1 MAPRIPNSS
10 QLNNSRPVY
19 CLDLT
24 FGGVEYHLATEP
36 VDVVR
41 DGRVIHYAEALSDVD
56 YIEETTREGM
66 EEGNSVPL
74 AVFLD
79 GVNIADQVARGHRLE
94 AVAGHLFFVFVDRS
108 SGRAGQTYAERFA
121 LLTGRLSQPVYAD
134 PERDPGFL
142 SFTLDDNP
150 GDDVSLLLDPSAA
163 ITDATYSAAPGL
175 SDGKVYPVIIGT
187 PGVYRK
193 ADGTSSGTSGSPAYP
208 LAESGSN
215 HTKLLIAGHEV
226 VASTVTVFDDTG
238 TSSQVFNVAHETDG
252 LGRLVAV
259 VDISSPGGI
268 SAKSTEYWC
277 VWNGGGG
284 IRSPFSGSALSG
296 LGDVCAWA
304 LLRTSLRVDV
314 EKWIAEAGILNRVQ
328 VATYISEASLSPW
341 SFVTRL
347 LDSLLV
353 EVRAGP
359 LGLYPLGRVLDTAM
373 AEGLALITE
382 GPEFEPIGP
391 IVGQTQLGEVVNEV
405 AIKFAPRAKTGD
417 YKRRIILTPDAD
429 TSDPEQ
435 FSDEYAII
443 SANRWSTDPEA
454 PIIQSEA
461 LELEHI
467 YDDTSAAL
475 IARERVRTQGLGY
488 SERPYL
494 AAARFG
500 YLMPGDQVRLDS
512 ESLGRVFL
520 ATVLSK
526 EWTGYAWA
534 LSLAL
539 DDDPVR
545 ISSLKASG

>member
-56 YIEETTREGM
+56 YIEESTREGM
-66 EEGNSVPL
+66 EASNSVPL

-150 GDDVSLLLDPSAA
+150 GDDVSLLLDPAG
-163 ITDATYSAAPGL
+163 ATTRDRWTTVKP
-175 SDGKVYPVIIGT
+175 DHEGKTYPIVIGT
-187 PGVYRK
+187 PGVFRRP
-193 ADGTSSGTSGSPAYP
+193 DGTAGITSGSPAYVVK
-208 LAESGSN
+208 LTGGFA
-215 HTKLLIAGHEV
+215 HKLLIAGHHVE
-226 VASTVTVFDDTG
+226 ASTVTIWDDAGDDQSFSVTNEVDALG
-238 TSSQVFNVAHETDG
+238 YPVATVDMSTPGAISNTSS
-252 LGRLVAV
+252 
-259 VDISSPGGI
+259 
-268 SAKSTEYWC
+268 EYW
-277 VWNGGGG
+277 VTWNGGGG
-284 IRSPFSGSALSG
+284 IRSPFSSSALSG

-304 LLRTSLRVDV
+304 LQFSSLRVDV
-314 EKWIAEAGILNRVQ
+314 EKWVAEAGLLNRVQ

-347 LDSLLV
+347 LDSLLI

-391 IVGQTQLGEVVNEV
+391 VVGQTQLGDVVNSV
-405 AIKFAPRAKTGD
+405 TIQFAPRARTDD

-475 IARERVRTQGLGY
+475 IARERVRTKGLGY

>member
-1 MAPRIPNSS
+1 MA
-10 QLNNSRPVY
+10 
-19 CLDLT
+19 
-24 FGGVEYHLATEP
+24 
-36 VDVVR
+36 
-41 DGRVIHYAEALSDVD
+41 
-56 YIEETTREGM
+56 
-66 EEGNSVPL
+66 
-74 AVFLD
+74 
-79 GVNIADQVARGHRLE
+79 
-94 AVAGHLFFVFVDRS
+94 
-108 SGRAGQTYAERFA
+108 
-121 LLTGRLSQPVYAD
+121 
-134 PERDPGFL
+134 
-142 SFTLDDNP
+142 
-150 GDDVSLLLDPSAA
+150 
-163 ITDATYSAAPGL
+163 
-175 SDGKVYPVIIGT
+175 GT
-187 PGVYRK
+187 
-193 ADGTSSGTSGSPAYP
+193 
-208 LAESGSN
+208 
-215 HTKLLIAGHEV
+215 HV
-226 VASTVTVFDDTG
+226 VASTVTIWDDAGDDESFGVTNEVDALG
-238 TSSQVFNVAHETDG
+238 CPVATVDMSTPGAISNTSS
-252 LGRLVAV
+252 
-259 VDISSPGGI
+259 
-268 SAKSTEYWC
+268 EYW
-277 VWNGGGG
+277 VTWNGGGG
-284 IRSPFSGSALSG
+284 IRSPFSSSALSG

-304 LLRTSLRVDV
+304 LQFSSLRVDV
-314 EKWIAEAGILNRVQ
+314 EKWVAEAGILNRVQ

-347 LDSLLV
+347 LDSLLI

-391 IVGQTQLGEVVNEV
+391 VTGQTQLGDVVNSV
-405 AIKFAPRAKTGD
+405 TIQFAPRARTDD

-435 FSDEYAII
+435 FSDEYAIS

-545 ISSLKASG
+545 ISTLKASG

>member
-1 MAPRIPNSS
+1 VAPRIPNSA
-10 QLNNSRPVY
+10 QLVNARPVY

-36 VDVVR
+36 IDIVR
-41 DGRVIHYAEALSDVD
+41 DGRVLHYADGLSDPD
-56 YIEETTREGM
+56 YLEESTREGM
-66 EEGNSVPL
+66 AEGNSVPL
-74 AVFLD
+74 AVYLD

-94 AVAGHLFFVFVDRS
+94 AVAGHLFFVFVNRS
-108 SGRAGQTYAERFA
+108 TGRAGQTYAERFA

-134 PERDPGFL
+134 PERDPGYL

-150 GDDVSLLLDPSAA
+150 GDDVSLLLDTAA
-163 ITDATYSAAPGL
+163 TITDATWSGAPSTSA
-175 SDGKVYPVIIGT
+175 GKVYPVVIGT
-187 PGVYRK
+187 PGVFRK
-193 ADGTSSGTSGSPAYP
+193 ASGAAGTTSGSPAYP
-208 LAESGSN
+208 VEVSGSN
-215 HTKLLIAGHEV
+215 YTKLLIAGHEV
-226 VASTVTVFDDTG
+226 LATTVTVFDDAGDEQSFTV
-238 TSSQVFNVAHETDG
+238 SHETDG

-259 VDISSPGGI
+259 LDISSHGHI
-268 SAKSTEYWC
+268 SAKSSQYW
-277 VWNGGGG
+277 VLWNGGGG
-284 IRSPFSGSALSG
+284 IRSPFASSAMSG

-314 EKWIAEAGILNRVQ
+314 EKWIAEAGILNRIQ
-328 VATYISEASLSPW
+328 IDTYITEPSLSPW
-341 SFVTRL
+341 SFVARL
-347 LDSLLV
+347 LDPLLV
-353 EVRAGP
+353 EVRSGP

-391 IVGQTQLGEVVNEV
+391 VTGQTQLGEVTNEV
-405 AIKFAPRAKTGD
+405 TIKFAPRASTGD
-417 YKRRIILTPDAD
+417 YKRRLTLTPDAD

-435 FSDEYAII
+435 FADEYAII
-443 SANRWSTDPEA
+443 SANRWSTDPAA
-454 PIIQSEA
+454 PIIQAETIT
-461 LELEHI
+461 LEHV
-467 YDDTSAAL
+467 YDDTTAAL
-475 IARERVRTQGLGY
+475 IARERVRTKGLGY

-494 AAARFG
+494 AVARLG
-500 YLMPGDQVRLDS
+500 YLMPGDQFRLDS

-526 EWTGYAWA
+526 RWTGYAWA

>member
-1 MAPRIPNSS
+1 MAPRIPTSA
-10 QLNNSRPVY
+10 QLVNARPVY

-41 DGRVIHYAEALSDVD
+41 DGRVIHYADGLSDPD
-56 YIEETTREGM
+56 YIEESTREGIA
-66 EEGNSVPL
+66 EGNSVPL
-74 AVFLD
+74 AVYLD
-79 GVNIADQVARGHRLE
+79 GVDIADQVARGHRLE

-108 SGRAGQTYAERFA
+108 TGRAGQTYSERFA

-134 PERDPGFL
+134 PERDPGYL

-163 ITDATYSAAPGL
+163 ITDTTWSGAP
-175 SDGKVYPVIIGT
+175 SEMDGKVYPVVIGT

-208 LAESGSN
+208 VALSGSN
-215 HTKLLIAGHEV
+215 FTKLLIAGHEV
-226 VASTVTVFDDTG
+226 VASTVTIFDDTG
-238 TSSQVFNVAHETDG
+238 TSSQVFTVSHETDG

-259 VDISSPGGI
+259 VDISTPGGI
-268 SAKSTEYWC
+268 SAQSGQYWC

-284 IRSPFSGSALSG
+284 IRSPFSGSAMAG
-296 LGDVCAWA
+296 LGDVCAWS

-314 EKWIAEAGILNRVQ
+314 EKWIAEAGILNRIRID
-328 VATYISEASLSPW
+328 TYITEPTLAPW
-341 SFVTRL
+341 SFVSRL
-347 LDSLLV
+347 LDPLLV
-353 EVRAGP
+353 EVRSGP

-382 GPEFEPIGP
+382 GPECEPIGP
-391 IVGQTQLGEVVNEV
+391 VTGRTQLGEGINEV
-405 AIKFAPRAKTGD
+405 TIRFAPRAKTGD
-417 YKRRIILTPDAD
+417 YKRQITITPDPD
-429 TSDPEQ
+429 PSDPEQ
-435 FSDEYAII
+435 FADEYSVI
-443 SANRWSTDPEA
+443 SANRWSSDPEA
-454 PIIQSEA
+454 PIIQAET
-461 LELEHI
+461 LTLEHI

-475 IARERVRTQGLGY
+475 IARELVRTKGLGY

-494 AAARFG
+494 AVARLG
-500 YLMPGDQVRLDS
+500 YLMSGDQFRLDS

-526 EWTGYAWA
+526 RWTGYAWA